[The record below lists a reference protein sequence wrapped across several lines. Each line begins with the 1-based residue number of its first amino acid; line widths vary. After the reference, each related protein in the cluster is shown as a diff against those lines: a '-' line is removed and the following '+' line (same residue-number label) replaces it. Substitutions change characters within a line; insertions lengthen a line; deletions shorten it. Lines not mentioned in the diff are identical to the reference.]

1 MSGAKRILA
10 ALVAAAVLLMGTA
23 ALAEDTKINISAG
36 EAGADGTITVTI
48 SLSGDTSVAGAQ
60 LALDYDET
68 MLELVNVKNGAIVSG
83 GISATNDEEPGSVIF
98 IWSTLMGSKQPG
110 ELLKLTFRPKEG
122 AHGSTEIKLDNALTE
137 TMIIDEE
144 LNELA
149 YTEGSATLEL
159 ASATNT
165 PAPTAAPEQSAQ
177 PTQAPAATANPN
189 ADVTM
194 DIGQNTTI
202 SGGSGT
208 IWSSSNE
215 RVATVDQSGSVTAHA
230 EGEAVIYAISED
242 GASVTETVVSVG
254 SQQAAG
260 APEQQKQAPVQTDA
274 AKTDAAQV
282 TVAETEDDGPSV
294 WMWLLFAAAV
304 ITGIASIYLAICAM
318 RRR

>member
-1 MSGAKRILA
+1 MSRAKRILA
-10 ALVAAAVLLMGTA
+10 ALVAAAVLLMGPA

-36 EAGADGTITVTI
+36 EANADGTITVTV

-60 LALDYDET
+60 FALDYDET

-98 IWSTLMGSKQPG
+98 IWSTIMGSKQPG
-110 ELLKLTFRPKEG
+110 ELLKLTFRSKDG
-122 AHGSTEIKLDNALTE
+122 AHGSTEIKLDNARTE

-149 YTEGSATLEL
+149 YTEGSAILEL
-159 ASATNT
+159 ASAANT

-177 PTQAPAATANPN
+177 PTQAPAATADPD

-215 RVATVDQSGSVTAHA
+215 RVATVDQSGNVTAHA
-230 EGEAVIYAISED
+230 EGETVIYAISED
-242 GASVTETVVSVG
+242 GTSVTETVVSVG
-254 SQQAAG
+254 SQQTTQNTAASPTPQTE
-260 APEQQKQAPVQTDA
+260 APMQTD
-274 AKTDAAQV
+274 TAQV
-282 TVAETEDDGPSV
+282 TVAETESDGPSV
-294 WMWLLFAAAV
+294 WKWLLFAAAV
-304 ITGIASIYLAICAM
+304 ITGIASIYLAIRAM

>member
-1 MSGAKRILA
+1 MSRAKRMLA

-36 EAGADGTITVTI
+36 EVDADGTITVTV
-48 SLSGDTSVAGAQ
+48 SLAGGTSVAGAQ
-60 LALDYDET
+60 FALDYDET

-110 ELLKLTFRPKEG
+110 ELLKLTFRPKDG

-159 ASATNT
+159 ASAANT

-177 PTQAPAATANPN
+177 APAVTANPD

-215 RVATVDQSGSVTAHA
+215 RVATVDQSGNVTAHA
-230 EGEAVIYAISED
+230 EGETVIYAISED
-242 GASVTETVVSVG
+242 GTSVTETVVSVG
-254 SQQAAG
+254 SRQAAG

-304 ITGIASIYLAICAM
+304 TAGAVSIYLAIRAM

>member
-165 PAPTAAPEQSAQ
+165 PAPTAAPAQ
-177 PTQAPAATANPN
+177 TTQAPAATANPN

-242 GASVTETVVSVG
+242 GTSVTETVVSVG
-254 SQQAAG
+254 SQQAAESP
-260 APEQQKQAPVQTDA
+260 APQTDAPVQTDA
-274 AKTDAAQV
+274 AQTDAAQV

-304 ITGIASIYLAICAM
+304 ITGIASIYLAIRAM

>member
-1 MSGAKRILA
+1 MSRAKRILA
-10 ALVAAAVLLMGTA
+10 ALVAAAVLLMGPA

-36 EAGADGTITVTI
+36 EANADGTITVTV
-48 SLSGDTSVAGAQ
+48 SLNGDTSVAGAQ
-60 LALDYDET
+60 FALDYDET
-68 MLELVNVKNGAIVSG
+68 MLELVNAKNGAIVSG

-98 IWSTLMGSKQPG
+98 IWSTIMGSKQPG
-110 ELLKLTFRPKEG
+110 ELLKLTFRPKDG
-122 AHGSTEIKLDNALTE
+122 ANGSTEIKLDNARTE

-149 YTEGSATLEL
+149 YTEGSAILEL
-159 ASATNT
+159 AFAANT

-177 PTQAPAATANPN
+177 PTQAPAATADPD
-189 ADVTM
+189 ADVIM

-215 RVATVDQSGSVTAHA
+215 RVATVDQSGNVTAHA
-230 EGEAVIYAISED
+230 EGETVIYAISED
-242 GASVTETVVSVG
+242 GTSVTETVVSVG
-254 SQQAAG
+254 SQQTTQNTAASPTPQTE
-260 APEQQKQAPVQTDA
+260 AAMQTD
-274 AKTDAAQV
+274 TAQV
-282 TVAETEDDGPSV
+282 TVAETESDGPSV

-304 ITGIASIYLAICAM
+304 ITGIASIYLAIRAM

>member
-1 MSGAKRILA
+1 MSRAKRMLA

-36 EAGADGTITVTI
+36 EVDADGTITVTV
-48 SLSGDTSVAGAQ
+48 SLAGGTSVAGAQ
-60 LALDYDET
+60 FALDYDET
-68 MLELVNVKNGAIVSG
+68 MLELVKVKNGAIVSG

-110 ELLKLTFRPKEG
+110 ELLKLTFRPKDG

-149 YTEGSATLEL
+149 YTEGSVTLEL
-159 ASATNT
+159 ASTANT

-177 PTQAPAATANPN
+177 PTQAPAVTANPD

-194 DIGQNTTI
+194 GIGQNTTI

-215 RVATVDQSGSVTAHA
+215 RVATVDQSGNVTAHA
-230 EGEAVIYAISED
+230 EGETVIYAISED
-242 GASVTETVVSVG
+242 GTSVTETVVSVG
-254 SQQAAG
+254 SRQAAG
-260 APEQQKQAPVQTDA
+260 APVQTDA
-274 AKTDAAQV
+274 AKTDTAQV
-282 TVAETEDDGPSV
+282 TVAETEDDGPSA

-304 ITGIASIYLAICAM
+304 TAGAVSIYLAIRTM

>member
-83 GISATNDEEPGSVIF
+83 GIF

-165 PAPTAAPEQSAQ
+165 PAPTAAPEQRAQ
-177 PTQAPAATANPN
+177 TTQAPAATANPN

-242 GASVTETVVSVG
+242 GTSVTETVVSVG
-254 SQQAAG
+254 SQQAAESP
-260 APEQQKQAPVQTDA
+260 APQTDAPVQTDA
-274 AKTDAAQV
+274 AQTDAAQV

-304 ITGIASIYLAICAM
+304 ITGIASIYLAIRAM

>member
-1 MSGAKRILA
+1 MSRAKRILA
-10 ALVAAAVLLMGTA
+10 ALAAAAVLLMGTA

-60 LALDYDET
+60 FALDYDET

-165 PAPTAAPEQSAQ
+165 PAPTAAPEQS
-177 PTQAPAATANPN
+177 TQAPAATANPN

-242 GASVTETVVSVG
+242 GTSVTETVVSVG
-254 SQQAAG
+254 SQQAAESP
-260 APEQQKQAPVQTDA
+260 APQTDAPVQ
-274 AKTDAAQV
+274 TDAAQV

-304 ITGIASIYLAICAM
+304 ITGIASIYLAIRAM

>member
-1 MSGAKRILA
+1 MSRAKRILA

-60 LALDYDET
+60 FALDYDET

-165 PAPTAAPEQSAQ
+165 PAPTAAPEQS
-177 PTQAPAATANPN
+177 TQAPAATANPN

-242 GASVTETVVSVG
+242 GTSVTETVVSVG
-254 SQQAAG
+254 SQQAAESP
-260 APEQQKQAPVQTDA
+260 APQTDAPVQ
-274 AKTDAAQV
+274 TDAAQV

-304 ITGIASIYLAICAM
+304 TAGAVSIYLAIRAM

>member
-1 MSGAKRILA
+1 M
-10 ALVAAAVLLMGTA
+10 
-23 ALAEDTKINISAG
+23 
-36 EAGADGTITVTI
+36 
-48 SLSGDTSVAGAQ
+48 
-60 LALDYDET
+60 
-68 MLELVNVKNGAIVSG
+68 KNGAIVSG

-177 PTQAPAATANPN
+177 PTQAPAATANPD

-242 GASVTETVVSVG
+242 GTSVTETVVSVG
-254 SQQAAG
+254 SQQAAESP
-260 APEQQKQAPVQTDA
+260 APQTDAPVQ
-274 AKTDAAQV
+274 TDAAQV
-282 TVAETEDDGPSV
+282 TVAETEDDGPSA

-304 ITGIASIYLAICAM
+304 ITGIASIYLAIRAM

>member
-10 ALVAAAVLLMGTA
+10 ALVAAAVLLIGTA

-137 TMIIDEE
+137 TMIIDE
-144 LNELA
+144 
-149 YTEGSATLEL
+149 
-159 ASATNT
+159 
-165 PAPTAAPEQSAQ
+165 
-177 PTQAPAATANPN
+177 
-189 ADVTM
+189 
-194 DIGQNTTI
+194 
-202 SGGSGT
+202 
-208 IWSSSNE
+208 
-215 RVATVDQSGSVTAHA
+215 
-230 EGEAVIYAISED
+230 
-242 GASVTETVVSVG
+242 
-254 SQQAAG
+254 
-260 APEQQKQAPVQTDA
+260 
-274 AKTDAAQV
+274 
-282 TVAETEDDGPSV
+282 
-294 WMWLLFAAAV
+294 
-304 ITGIASIYLAICAM
+304 
-318 RRR
+318 

>member
-36 EAGADGTITVTI
+36 EAGADGTITVTV
-48 SLSGDTSVAGAQ
+48 SLSGGTSVAGAQ

-165 PAPTAAPEQSAQ
+165 PAPTAAPEQS
-177 PTQAPAATANPN
+177 TQAPAATANPN

-242 GASVTETVVSVG
+242 GTSVTETVVSVG
-254 SQQAAG
+254 SQQAAESP
-260 APEQQKQAPVQTDA
+260 APQTDAPVQ
-274 AKTDAAQV
+274 TDAAQV

-304 ITGIASIYLAICAM
+304 TAGAVSIYLAIRAM

>member
-1 MSGAKRILA
+1 MSRAKRMLA

-36 EAGADGTITVTI
+36 EVDADGTITVTV
-48 SLSGDTSVAGAQ
+48 SLAGGTSVAGAQ
-60 LALDYDET
+60 FALDYDET
-68 MLELVNVKNGAIVSG
+68 MLELVKVKNGAIVSG

-110 ELLKLTFRPKEG
+110 ELLKLTFRPKDG

-149 YTEGSATLEL
+149 YTEGSATLKL
-159 ASATNT
+159 ASAANT

-177 PTQAPAATANPN
+177 PTQVPAVTANPD

-194 DIGQNTTI
+194 GIGQNTTI

-215 RVATVDQSGSVTAHA
+215 RVATVDQSGNVTAHA
-230 EGEAVIYAISED
+230 EGETVIYAISED
-242 GASVTETVVSVG
+242 GTSVTETVVSVG
-254 SQQAAG
+254 SRQAAG
-260 APEQQKQAPVQTDA
+260 APEQQTQAPVQTDA
-274 AKTDAAQV
+274 AKTDTAQV
-282 TVAETEDDGPSV
+282 TVAETEDDGPSA

-304 ITGIASIYLAICAM
+304 TAGAVSIYLAIRTM

>member
-1 MSGAKRILA
+1 MSRAKRILA

-149 YTEGSATLEL
+149 YTEGSVTLEL

-177 PTQAPAATANPN
+177 TTQAPAAATANPN

-242 GASVTETVVSVG
+242 GTSVTETVVSVG
-254 SQQAAG
+254 SRQAAG
-260 APEQQKQAPVQTDA
+260 APEQQTQAPVQ
-274 AKTDAAQV
+274 TDAAQV

-304 ITGIASIYLAICAM
+304 ITGIASIYLAIRAM

>member
-1 MSGAKRILA
+1 MSRAKRILA

-36 EAGADGTITVTI
+36 EAGADGTITVTV
-48 SLSGDTSVAGAQ
+48 SLSGGTSVAGAQ

-149 YTEGSATLEL
+149 YTEGSVTLEL

-177 PTQAPAATANPN
+177 TTQAPAAATANPN

-242 GASVTETVVSVG
+242 GTSVTETVVSVG
-254 SQQAAG
+254 SQQAAESP
-260 APEQQKQAPVQTDA
+260 APQTDAPVQ
-274 AKTDAAQV
+274 TDAAQV

-304 ITGIASIYLAICAM
+304 ITGIASIYLAIRAM

>member
-1 MSGAKRILA
+1 MSRAKRILA
-10 ALVAAAVLLMGTA
+10 ALAAAAVLLMGTA

-60 LALDYDET
+60 FALDYDET

-149 YTEGSATLEL
+149 YTVGSATLEL

-165 PAPTAAPEQSAQ
+165 PAPTAAPEQS
-177 PTQAPAATANPN
+177 TQAPAATANPN

-242 GASVTETVVSVG
+242 GTSVTETVVSVG
-254 SQQAAG
+254 SQQAAESP
-260 APEQQKQAPVQTDA
+260 APQTDAPVQ
-274 AKTDAAQV
+274 TDAAQV

-304 ITGIASIYLAICAM
+304 ITGIASIYLAIRAM

>member
-36 EAGADGTITVTI
+36 EVDADGTITVTI

-177 PTQAPAATANPN
+177 PTP
-189 ADVTM
+189 
-194 DIGQNTTI
+194 
-202 SGGSGT
+202 
-208 IWSSSNE
+208 
-215 RVATVDQSGSVTAHA
+215 
-230 EGEAVIYAISED
+230 
-242 GASVTETVVSVG
+242 GACRYRQPRCRRYNGHRPEYHHFRRQRHNMV
-254 SQQAAG
+254 QQQRARG
-260 APEQQKQAPVQTDA
+260 
-274 AKTDAAQV
+274 
-282 TVAETEDDGPSV
+282 
-294 WMWLLFAAAV
+294 
-304 ITGIASIYLAICAM
+304 Y
-318 RRR
+318 R

>member
-1 MSGAKRILA
+1 
-10 ALVAAAVLLMGTA
+10 
-23 ALAEDTKINISAG
+23 
-36 EAGADGTITVTI
+36 
-48 SLSGDTSVAGAQ
+48 
-60 LALDYDET
+60 
-68 MLELVNVKNGAIVSG
+68 
-83 GISATNDEEPGSVIF
+83 
-98 IWSTLMGSKQPG
+98 
-110 ELLKLTFRPKEG
+110 
-122 AHGSTEIKLDNALTE
+122 
-137 TMIIDEE
+137 MIIDEE

-177 PTQAPAATANPN
+177 PTQAPAATANPD

-215 RVATVDQSGSVTAHA
+215 RVATVDQSGNVTAHA

-242 GASVTETVVSVG
+242 GTSFTETVVSVG
-254 SQQAAG
+254 SQQAAESP
-260 APEQQKQAPVQTDA
+260 APQTDAPMQTDAPVQTDA
-274 AKTDAAQV
+274 AQTDAAQTDAAQV

-304 ITGIASIYLAICAM
+304 ITGIASIYLAIRAM

>member
-1 MSGAKRILA
+1 MSRAKRILA

-36 EAGADGTITVTI
+36 EAGADGTITVTV

-98 IWSTLMGSKQPG
+98 IWSSLMGSKQPG

-165 PAPTAAPEQSAQ
+165 PAPTAAPEQS
-177 PTQAPAATANPN
+177 TQAPAATANPN

-242 GASVTETVVSVG
+242 GTSVTETVVSVG
-254 SQQAAG
+254 SQQAAESP
-260 APEQQKQAPVQTDA
+260 APQTDAPVQ
-274 AKTDAAQV
+274 TDAAQV

-304 ITGIASIYLAICAM
+304 TAGAVSIYLAIRAM

>member
-1 MSGAKRILA
+1 MSRAKRILA

-177 PTQAPAATANPN
+177 APAATANPD

-242 GASVTETVVSVG
+242 GTSVTETVVSVG
-254 SQQAAG
+254 SRQSAG
-260 APEQQKQAPVQTDA
+260 APEQQTQAPVQ
-274 AKTDAAQV
+274 TDAAQV

-304 ITGIASIYLAICAM
+304 ITGIASIYLAIRAM

>member
-1 MSGAKRILA
+1 MSRAKRILA

-165 PAPTAAPEQSAQ
+165 PAPTAAPEQS
-177 PTQAPAATANPN
+177 TQAPAATANPN

-242 GASVTETVVSVG
+242 GTSVTETVVSVG
-254 SQQAAG
+254 SQQAAESP
-260 APEQQKQAPVQTDA
+260 APQTDAPVQ
-274 AKTDAAQV
+274 TDAAQV

-304 ITGIASIYLAICAM
+304 TAGAVSIYLAIRAM

>member
-1 MSGAKRILA
+1 MSRAKRMLA

-36 EAGADGTITVTI
+36 EADADGTITVTV
-48 SLSGDTSVAGAQ
+48 SLAGGTSVAGAQ

-122 AHGSTEIKLDNALTE
+122 AHGSTEIKLDNARTE

-159 ASATNT
+159 ASAANT
-165 PAPTAAPEQSAQ
+165 PAPTVAPEQSAQ
-177 PTQAPAATANPN
+177 PTQAPAATANPD

-215 RVATVDQSGSVTAHA
+215 RVATVDQSGNVTAHA
-230 EGEAVIYAISED
+230 KGETVIYAISED
-242 GASVTETVVSVG
+242 GTSVIETVVSVG
-254 SQQAAG
+254 SQPQAAQNTAASPSTQTE
-260 APEQQKQAPVQTDA
+260 APAQ
-274 AKTDAAQV
+274 TDAAQV
-282 TVAETEDDGPSV
+282 SVAETEDDGPSV

-304 ITGIASIYLAICAM
+304 IAGIVSIYLAIRAM

>member
-137 TMIIDEE
+137 TMSLLLPMIVRLISLLQFLHL
-144 LNELA
+144 LNIF
-149 YTEGSATLEL
+149 TSKN
-159 ASATNT
+159 SVK
-165 PAPTAAPEQSAQ
+165 
-177 PTQAPAATANPN
+177 PN
-189 ADVTM
+189 LCIM
-194 DIGQNTTI
+194 
-202 SGGSGT
+202 
-208 IWSSSNE
+208 
-215 RVATVDQSGSVTAHA
+215 
-230 EGEAVIYAISED
+230 Y
-242 GASVTETVVSVG
+242 
-254 SQQAAG
+254 
-260 APEQQKQAPVQTDA
+260 
-274 AKTDAAQV
+274 
-282 TVAETEDDGPSV
+282 
-294 WMWLLFAAAV
+294 
-304 ITGIASIYLAICAM
+304 
-318 RRR
+318 

>member
-1 MSGAKRILA
+1 MSRAKRILA

-23 ALAEDTKINISAG
+23 ALAEDTKITISAG
-36 EAGADGTITVTI
+36 EAGADGTITVTV
-48 SLSGDTSVAGAQ
+48 SLSGGTSVAGAQ

-159 ASATNT
+159 ASNT

-177 PTQAPAATANPN
+177 TTQAPAATANPN

-254 SQQAAG
+254 SQQAAESP
-260 APEQQKQAPVQTDA
+260 APQTDA
-274 AKTDAAQV
+274 AQTDAAQTDTAQV

-304 ITGIASIYLAICAM
+304 ITGIASVYLAIRAM

>member
-1 MSGAKRILA
+1 MSRAKRILA
-10 ALVAAAVLLMGTA
+10 ALAAAAVLLMGTA

-60 LALDYDET
+60 FALDYDET

-165 PAPTAAPEQSAQ
+165 PAPTAAPEQS
-177 PTQAPAATANPN
+177 TQAPAATANPN

-242 GASVTETVVSVG
+242 GTSVTETVVSVG
-254 SQQAAG
+254 SQQAAESP
-260 APEQQKQAPVQTDA
+260 APQTDAPVQ
-274 AKTDAAQV
+274 TDAAQV

-304 ITGIASIYLAICAM
+304 TAGAVSIYLAIRAM

>member
-1 MSGAKRILA
+1 MSRAKRMLA

-36 EAGADGTITVTI
+36 EVDADGTITVTV
-48 SLSGDTSVAGAQ
+48 SLAGGTGVAGAQ
-60 LALDYDET
+60 FALDYDET
-68 MLELVNVKNGAIVSG
+68 MLELVKVKNGAIVSG

-110 ELLKLTFRPKEG
+110 ELLKLTFRPKDG

-159 ASATNT
+159 ASAANA

-177 PTQAPAATANPN
+177 PTQAPAATANPD

-215 RVATVDQSGSVTAHA
+215 RVATVDQSGNVTAHA

-242 GASVTETVVSVG
+242 GTSVTETVVSVG
-254 SQQAAG
+254 SRQAAG
-260 APEQQKQAPVQTDA
+260 APEQQKQAPVQTD
-274 AKTDAAQV
+274 TAQV

-304 ITGIASIYLAICAM
+304 TAGAVSIYLAIRTM

>member
-1 MSGAKRILA
+1 MSRAKRMLA

-36 EAGADGTITVTI
+36 EVDADGTITVTV
-48 SLSGDTSVAGAQ
+48 SLAGGKSVAGAQ
-60 LALDYDET
+60 FALDYDET
-68 MLELVNVKNGAIVSG
+68 MLELVKVKNGAIVSG

-110 ELLKLTFRPKEG
+110 ELLKLTFRPKDG

-149 YTEGSATLEL
+149 YTEGSATLKL
-159 ASATNT
+159 ASAANA

-177 PTQAPAATANPN
+177 PTQAPAATANPD

-194 DIGQNTTI
+194 GIGQNTTI

-215 RVATVDQSGSVTAHA
+215 RVATVDQSGNVTAHA
-230 EGEAVIYAISED
+230 EGETVIYAISED
-242 GASVTETVVSVG
+242 GMSVTETVVSVG
-254 SQQAAG
+254 SRQAGESPAQQT
-260 APEQQKQAPVQTDA
+260 QAPVQTDA
-274 AKTDAAQV
+274 AKTDTAQV
-282 TVAETEDDGPSV
+282 TVAETEDDGPSA

-304 ITGIASIYLAICAM
+304 TAGAVSIYLAIRTM

>member
-1 MSGAKRILA
+1 MSRAKRILA

-60 LALDYDET
+60 FALDYDET

-165 PAPTAAPEQSAQ
+165 PAPTAAPEQS
-177 PTQAPAATANPN
+177 TQAPAATANPN

-215 RVATVDQSGSVTAHA
+215 RVATVDQSGNVTAHA
-230 EGEAVIYAISED
+230 EGETVIYAISED
-242 GASVTETVVSVG
+242 GTSVTETVVSVG
-254 SQQAAG
+254 SQQAAESP
-260 APEQQKQAPVQTDA
+260 APQTDAPVQ
-274 AKTDAAQV
+274 TDAAQV

-304 ITGIASIYLAICAM
+304 TAGAISIYLAIRTM

>member
-1 MSGAKRILA
+1 MSRAKRMLA

-36 EAGADGTITVTI
+36 EVDADGTITVTV
-48 SLSGDTSVAGAQ
+48 SLAGGTSVAGAQ
-60 LALDYDET
+60 FALDYDET

-149 YTEGSATLEL
+149 YTEGSVTLEL

-177 PTQAPAATANPN
+177 PTQAPAATANPD

-202 SGGSGT
+202 SGSGT

-215 RVATVDQSGSVTAHA
+215 RVATVDQSGNVTAHA

-242 GASVTETVVSVG
+242 GTSVTETVVSVG
-254 SQQAAG
+254 SQQAAESP
-260 APEQQKQAPVQTDA
+260 APQTDAPVQTDA
-274 AKTDAAQV
+274 AKTDTARV
-282 TVAETEDDGPSV
+282 TVAETEDDGPSA

-304 ITGIASIYLAICAM
+304 TAGAVSIYLAIRAM

>member
-1 MSGAKRILA
+1 MSRAKRILA

-110 ELLKLTFRPKEG
+110 ELLKLTFRPKDG

-165 PAPTAAPEQSAQ
+165 PAPTAAPEQS
-177 PTQAPAATANPN
+177 TQAPAATANPN

-215 RVATVDQSGSVTAHA
+215 RVATVDQSGNVTAHA
-230 EGEAVIYAISED
+230 EGETVIYAISED
-242 GASVTETVVSVG
+242 GTSVTETVVSVG
-254 SQQAAG
+254 SQQVAESP
-260 APEQQKQAPVQTDA
+260 APQTDAPVQTDA
-274 AKTDAAQV
+274 AQTDAAQV

-304 ITGIASIYLAICAM
+304 ITGIASIYLAIRAM

>member
-36 EAGADGTITVTI
+36 EAGADGTITVTV
-48 SLSGDTSVAGAQ
+48 SLSGGTSVAGAQ

-177 PTQAPAATANPN
+177 APAATANPN

-242 GASVTETVVSVG
+242 GTSVTETVVSVG
-254 SQQAAG
+254 SQQAAESP
-260 APEQQKQAPVQTDA
+260 APQTDAPVQ
-274 AKTDAAQV
+274 TDAAQV

-304 ITGIASIYLAICAM
+304 ITGIASIYLAIRAM

>member
-10 ALVAAAVLLMGTA
+10 ALVAAAVLLIGTA

-177 PTQAPAATANPN
+177 TTQAPAATANPN

-242 GASVTETVVSVG
+242 GT
-254 SQQAAG
+254 
-260 APEQQKQAPVQTDA
+260 P
-274 AKTDAAQV
+274 
-282 TVAETEDDGPSV
+282 
-294 WMWLLFAAAV
+294 
-304 ITGIASIYLAICAM
+304 
-318 RRR
+318 

>member
-10 ALVAAAVLLMGTA
+10 ALVAAAVLLIGTA

-165 PAPTAAPEQSAQ
+165 PAPTAA
-177 PTQAPAATANPN
+177 TANPN

-242 GASVTETVVSVG
+242 GTSVTETVVSVG
-254 SQQAAG
+254 SQQAAESP
-260 APEQQKQAPVQTDA
+260 APQTDAPVQ
-274 AKTDAAQV
+274 TDAAQV
-282 TVAETEDDGPSV
+282 TVAETEDDGPSA

-304 ITGIASIYLAICAM
+304 ITGIASIYLAIRAM

>member
-1 MSGAKRILA
+1 MSRAKRMLA

-36 EAGADGTITVTI
+36 EVDADGTITVTV
-48 SLSGDTSVAGAQ
+48 SLAGGTSVAGAQ
-60 LALDYDET
+60 FALDYDET
-68 MLELVNVKNGAIVSG
+68 MLELVKVKNGAIVSG
-83 GISATNDEEPGSVIF
+83 GISATNDEEPGSIIF

-110 ELLKLTFRPKEG
+110 ELLKLTFRPKDG

-149 YTEGSATLEL
+149 YTEGSATLKL
-159 ASATNT
+159 ASAANT
-165 PAPTAAPEQSAQ
+165 PAPTVAPEQSAQ
-177 PTQAPAATANPN
+177 PTQAPAVTANPD

-194 DIGQNTTI
+194 GIGQNTTI

-215 RVATVDQSGSVTAHA
+215 RVATVDQSGNVTAHA
-230 EGEAVIYAISED
+230 EGETVIYAISED
-242 GASVTETVVSVG
+242 GTSVTETVVSVG
-254 SQQAAG
+254 SRQAGESPAQQT
-260 APEQQKQAPVQTDA
+260 QAPVQTDA
-274 AKTDAAQV
+274 AKTDTAQV
-282 TVAETEDDGPSV
+282 TVAETEDDGPSA

-304 ITGIASIYLAICAM
+304 TAGAVSIYLAIRTM